1 MSQHRIAFVIQRY
14 GLEVNGGAEL
24 ECRWVAEHLSRYL
37 PVDVLTTCAIEYERW
52 TNEYPAGPSE
62 LNGVRVLRFLVD
74 RPRDPRRFQS
84 LTAKVLGGPHTAE
97 DELAWMQEQGPISSG
112 LLEFLS
118 ANAHHYD
125 AVIFFT
131 YLYATTYYGIQRAPE
146 RALLVPTAHDEPPIY
161 LNLFRSIFTTPRFII
176 YNTEAERRF
185 VQRRF
190 QNHDVPSTVV
200 GTGIDIPSEVNGERF
215 RAKHGIHGDF
225 VIYVGRVDQ
234 SKNIHVLCDYF
245 RTFRPSYMGDLKLVV
260 VGKGAWPLP
269 HHPDIV
275 PLGFISEQDKFDA
288 IQAAS
293 VLIVP
298 SQYESLSM
306 ALLDAWAVGTPVL
319 VNGNCEV
326 LKEQCRLSNGGLW
339 YQSQI
344 EFDWMLRT
352 LLAYPDLRCRLASAG
367 QTFAK
372 QMYAWEHVEQR
383 YLQILDQLAAVD
395 HAKKSEP
402 PHAGAGIDAN

>member
-1 MSQHRIAFVIQRY
+1 MSQRRIAFVVQRY

-24 ECRWVAEHLSRYL
+24 HCRWVAEHVGRHVS
-37 PVDVLTTCAIEYERW
+37 VDVLTTCAVEYERW
-52 TNEYPAGPSE
+52 TNKYPAGQRE

-74 RPRDPRRFQS
+74 RPRRPRHFQS
-84 LTAKVLGGPHTAE
+84 LTTKVFSGPHTAE
-97 DELAWMQEQGPISSG
+97 EELAWMQEQGPISSG

-118 ANAHHYD
+118 ANAHHYE

-131 YLYATTYYGIQRAPE
+131 YLYATSYYGIQRVPE

-161 LNLFRSIFTTPRFII
+161 LDLFRSVFTTPRFII
-176 YNTEAERRF
+176 YNTETERRF

-190 QNHDVPSTVV
+190 QNQNVPSAVV
-200 GTGIDIPSEVNGERF
+200 GTGIDMPSEVSGERF
-215 RAKHGIHGDF
+215 RAKYGIHGDF

-245 RTFRPSYMGDLKLVV
+245 RAFRQSSAGDLKLVV
-260 VGKGAWPLP
+260 AGKGAWPLP
-269 HHPDIV
+269 RHPDIV
-275 PLGFISEQDKFDA
+275 PLGFVSEQDKFDA

-306 ALLDAWAVGTPVL
+306 ALLDAWGVGTPVL

-344 EFDWMLRT
+344 EFEWVLRT
-352 LLAYPDLRCRLASAG
+352 LLAYPELRRRLAAAG
-367 QTFAK
+367 QAFA
-372 QMYAWEHVEQR
+372 QETYAWDRIEQT
-383 YLQILDQLAAVD
+383 YLQILDQLTAVD
-395 HAKKSEP
+395 RASV
-402 PHAGAGIDAN
+402 IANLDEWE

>member
-1 MSQHRIAFVIQRY
+1 MNRRRIAFVIQRY

-24 ECRWVAEHLSRYL
+24 HCRWVAEHLGRYVS
-37 PVDVLTTCAIEYERW
+37 VDVLTTCAVEYERW
-52 TNEYPAGPSE
+52 TNEYPAGQSE
-62 LNGVRVLRFLVD
+62 LNGVRVLRFRVD
-74 RPRDPRRFQS
+74 RPRHPRHFQS
-84 LTAKVLGGPHTAE
+84 LTTKVLGGPHTAE
-97 DELAWMQEQGPISSG
+97 EELAWMQEQGPISSG

-118 ANAHHYD
+118 ANAHHYEV
-125 AVIFFT
+125 VIFFT
-131 YLYATTYYGIQRAPE
+131 YLYATTYYGIQRTPE

-161 LNLFRSIFTTPRFII
+161 LELFRSVFTAPRFII
-176 YNTEAERRF
+176 YNTETERRF

-190 QNHDVPSTVV
+190 QNQDVPSAVV
-200 GTGIDIPSEVNGERF
+200 GTGIDIPSEVSGERF
-215 RAKHGIHGDF
+215 RAKYGIHGDF
-225 VIYVGRVDQ
+225 VIYVGRVDE

-245 RTFRPSYMGDLKLVV
+245 TAFRQSYTGDLKLVIA
-260 VGKGAWPLP
+260 GKGTWPLP
-269 HHPDIV
+269 RHPDLV
-275 PLGFISEQDKFDA
+275 SLGFVSEQDKFDA

-344 EFDWMLRT
+344 EFEWVLRT
-352 LLAYPDLRCRLASAG
+352 LLAYPELRRRLAAAG
-367 QTFAK
+367 QAFVERT
-372 QMYAWEHVEQR
+372 YAWGHIEQS
-383 YLQILDQLAAVD
+383 YLKILDQLTAVD
-395 HAKKSEP
+395 RASV
-402 PHAGAGIDAN
+402 IANLDEWE